1 VKLRIVRINNQIEA
15 LEILKKIGVDP
26 YGVTAM
32 SQKTRHLNIL
42 LTARQCKVANILK
55 QEMLSL
61 GADAAVARGTVAC
74 SIDRTD
80 VLLMGT
86 LKQLSALPE
95 KLKKQPFG
103 LEAVA
108 RELEILLAG
117 IDLKHRVFRTT
128 SREISLGEKTLIM
141 GVLNV
146 TPDSFSDGN
155 LYFDTQK
162 AIERAVQMEEE
173 GADIV
178 DIGAESSR
186 PGAKP
191 LTAEEEM
198 DRLMPVLDG
207 LQGRL
212 KAVVSVDTTKA
223 SVARA
228 ALCAGAEIVNDI
240 TALNNDE
247 KMAEVVSE
255 KGAGLVLMHM
265 RGTPKTMQTGDPT
278 YRDLIGEIIDYLKS
292 SYEKAC
298 AAGVDRESIALD
310 PGIGFGKTF
319 EDNCRIINKLNEFKS
334 LGLPLLIGT
343 SRKAFIGSITN
354 CAPTERLEGT
364 AATVA
369 ASILRGCDIV
379 RVHDV
384 AAMKKVA
391 MMTDAIVRS

>member
-1 VKLRIVRINNQIEA
+1 MKLRIVRINNQIEA

-108 RELEILLAG
+108 RELEILLPALTSS
-117 IDLKHRVFRTT
+117 IVFSGQPVVK
-128 SREISLGEKTLIM
+128 SRLRKTLIM

-228 ALCAGAEIVNDI
+228 ALCAGAEIVYDI

-265 RGTPKTMQTGDPT
+265 RGTPKTMQTGDLT

-298 AAGVDRESIALD
+298 AAGIDRESIALD

-343 SRKAFIGSITN
+343 SRKALSAALRTVPRQRGSK
-354 CAPTERLEGT
+354 ERLPL
-364 AATVA
+364 
-369 ASILRGCDIV
+369 SLLPF
-379 RVHDV
+379 
-384 AAMKKVA
+384 
-391 MMTDAIVRS
+391 